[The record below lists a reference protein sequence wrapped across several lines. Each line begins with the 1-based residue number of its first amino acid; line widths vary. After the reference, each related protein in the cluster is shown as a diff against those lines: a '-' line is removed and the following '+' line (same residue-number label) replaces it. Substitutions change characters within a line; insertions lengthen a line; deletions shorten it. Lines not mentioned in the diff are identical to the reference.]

1 MDTAYTC
8 SFLVTGITHNMTGA
22 PAEAPGPADAKIPAK
37 RIYTI
42 SIVYPTHALHS
53 QLTGQ
58 APRRPCTLDS
68 RALLPIISEADA
80 YLDPHLQ
87 ALAQFI
93 PPTWIRVA
101 G

>member
-1 MDTAYTC
+1 MDPAYTC
-8 SFLVTGITHNMTGA
+8 SSLVTDTTHNMTGE
-22 PAEAPGPADAKIPAK
+22 PAGAPGPADAKIPAK

-42 SIVYPTHALHS
+42 SIVYPIHVLRS

-58 APRRPCTLDS
+58 APRRPCTLDP
-68 RALLPIISEADA
+68 RALLPIISQVDPF
-80 YLDPHLQ
+80 LDPHLQ

-101 G
+101 D